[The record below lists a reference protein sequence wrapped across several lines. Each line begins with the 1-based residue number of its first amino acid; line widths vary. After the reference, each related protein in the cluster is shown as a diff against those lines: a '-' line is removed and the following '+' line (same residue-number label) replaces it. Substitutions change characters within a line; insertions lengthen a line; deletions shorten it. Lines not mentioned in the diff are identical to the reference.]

1 MPSPFATLPAPPYYV
16 VCFSSTRTD
25 GDNGYGTM
33 ADAMVD
39 LASQQSGFLGIESA
53 RGTDGFGITNSYWAD
68 ETSICDW
75 KRVVD
80 HLAAQSKGRAEWY
93 SHYEVRVAKV
103 ERAYSFDKTER

>member
-33 ADAMVD
+33 ADAMEQ
-39 LASQQSGFLGIESA
+39 LARQQPGFLGLESTRDA
-53 RGTDGFGITNSYWAD
+53 NGFGITNAYWTD
-68 ETSICDW
+68 ETSIRNW
-75 KRVVD
+75 KNLVD
-80 HLAAQSKGRAEWY
+80 HLAAQRQGRAQWY

-103 ERAYSFDKTER
+103 ERAYGFDKMEG